1 MAAEEDGV
9 VVDLDAHRRSEP
21 RRGRVEAPESRQDRI
36 ETVSPLLRAVYGE
49 VLRDER
55 QDQDRTLADVAAEVG
70 MSKQYLSEIERG
82 RKEASSEML
91 HSICGALGLP
101 IESLLFRGARRL
113 GALRHMRRRP
123 VSEARVELLVAA

>member
-21 RRGRVEAPESRQDRI
+21 RRNRVETPAPREVA
-36 ETVSPLLRAVYGE
+36 TVSPLLRSVYGE

-55 QDQDRTLADVAAEVG
+55 QDQDRTLAEVADAVG

-91 HSICGALGLP
+91 HSICEALGMP
-101 IESLLFRGARRL
+101 VESLLFRGARRL
-113 GALRHMRRRP
+113 GALRQLRRRP
-123 VSEARVELLVAA
+123 IAEAHVQLLAA

>member
-21 RRGRVEAPESRQDRI
+21 RRSRVAAPEPGQVA
-36 ETVSPLLRAVYGE
+36 TVSPLLRSVYGE

-55 QDQDRTLADVAAEVG
+55 QDQDRTLAEVAAEVG

-91 HSICGALGLP
+91 RSICDALGLSV
-101 IESLLFRGARRL
+101 ESLLFRGARRL
-113 GALRHMRRRP
+113 GARRHLRRRP
-123 VSEARVELLVAA
+123 VSEARVELLAA

>member
-1 MAAEEDGV
+1 MAAEEDRV

-21 RRGRVEAPESRQDRI
+21 RRSRAEAPEHRPVAP
-36 ETVSPLLRAVYGE
+36 VSPLLRSVYGE

-55 QDQDRTLADVAAEVG
+55 RDQDRTLAEVAAAVG

-91 HSICGALGLP
+91 HSICGALDLP
-101 IESLLFRGARRL
+101 VESLLFRGARRL
-113 GALRHMRRRP
+113 GALRQLRRRP
-123 VSEARVELLVAA
+123 VAEARLHLLAA

>member
-9 VVDLDAHRRSEP
+9 VVDLDAHRRGEHRRNRVATAEP
-21 RRGRVEAPESRQDRI
+21 RRDRVDTA
-36 ETVSPLLRAVYGE
+36 SPLLRSVYGE

-55 QDQDRTLADVAAEVG
+55 QDQDRTLADVATEVG

-91 HSICGALGLP
+91 HSICGALGLS
-101 IESLLFRGARRL
+101 IEVLLFRGARRL
-113 GALRHMRRRP
+113 GALRHLNRP
-123 VSEARVELLVAA
+123 VSEARVELLAA